1 MKLLFLISFL
11 SLFGKETSE
20 DGIRYR
26 TLSWSDFR
34 GPVPEKTTFA
44 AVTATQLLYEF
55 ESDEHGKYGYAVTAY
70 FDPASSYV
78 RLKSD
83 AYLRHEQTHFA
94 IAFLM
99 AQECMLDLRPLQ
111 GSDSTRQKEVDAIY
125 DRAVD
130 KYNALNEQFDRETNH
145 SVNVTAEKTWEHRIA
160 SQLAQLKQH

>member
-11 SLFGKETSE
+11 SLFGKEPSE
-20 DGIRYR
+20 DGIPYR
-26 TLSWSDFR
+26 RLSWNDFR

-44 AVTATQLLYEF
+44 ALTATQLLFEF
-55 ESDEHGKYGYAVTAY
+55 ESDEQGRYSYTVTAY

-78 RLKSD
+78 RARSD
-83 AYLRHEQTHFA
+83 ASLRHEQTHFA

-99 AQECMLDLRPLQ
+99 AQKCMAELIPLQ
-111 GSDSTRQKEVDAIY
+111 GKGESSEKTAEVIY
-125 DRAVD
+125 NRNVE
-130 KYNALNEQFDRETNH
+130 KYNALNEQFDQETDH